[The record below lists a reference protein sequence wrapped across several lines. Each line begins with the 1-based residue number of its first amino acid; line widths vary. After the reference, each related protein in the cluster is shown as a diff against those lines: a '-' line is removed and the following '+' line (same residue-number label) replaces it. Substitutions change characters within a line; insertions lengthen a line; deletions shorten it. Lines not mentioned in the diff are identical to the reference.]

1 MKKLPIY
8 KLTISE
14 NDKEESEVNF
24 IALVDSP
31 AIESNWMAFN
41 KKMDFAKNPERGIV
55 SGAAMIADLPIY
67 RKDESM
73 GEYYVVF
80 DKETIEKIV
89 MKFFRKGYNSNV
101 NIMHDNKKVVE
112 GVYVFESMFIDHSRG
127 IYPPKGFED
136 LTDGSWFVSMKV
148 DNKSVWDNIDLFNG
162 FSVEGI
168 FQYDFEESE
177 TDFISEVERVLN
189 SIN

>member
-41 KKMDFAKNPERGIV
+41 KKLDFAKNPDRRII

-101 NIMHDNKKVVE
+101 NIMHDNKKVVD

-148 DNKSVWDNIDLFNG
+148 DNAKVWDNIQAFNG

-177 TDFISEVERVLN
+177 SDFISEVEKVLN